1 MKRVIPTSQM
11 LVNDNGRI
19 YHLDLLPEEI
29 ADDIILVGDPGRVT
43 TVSDKF
49 DKIEVKRSNRELV
62 THTGYF
68 NGKRITV
75 LSTGMGTDN
84 IDIVINELDALAN
97 IDLKNRVVKDT
108 HRTLNLVRLG
118 TSGALQADIEVGDS
132 YVASRYAVGLDGLA
146 YFYKEGSEIID
157 KEATNTFI
165 KFMDYP
171 PELPRPYVVKSSDL
185 LFDKLS
191 EGCYKGIT
199 ATAPGFYGPQG
210 REVRLSLAH
219 PIINSRLE
227 DFKYGEWKI
236 VNFEM
241 ESSALFSLSRMF
253 GHNAMTICSIVANR
267 VSEKSCKDY
276 HPFIEKLVISTLE
289 KLTK

>member
-146 YFYKEGSEIID
+146 YFYKESSEIID
-157 KEATNTFI
+157 KEATDDFI

-171 PELPRPYVVKSSDL
+171 SELPRPYVVKSSDA
-185 LFDKLS
+185 LFEKLS

-210 REVRLSLAH
+210 REVRLNLAH
-219 PIINSRLE
+219 PTINSRLE

-241 ESSALFSLSRMF
+241 ESSALFSLSRML